1 MPKRTDISSILIIG
15 SGPIVIGQA
24 CEFDYS
30 GAQACKALKAEGY
43 RVVLVNSNPATIM
56 TDPQMADAT
65 YVEPLTVDLLEKII
79 AEERPDAL
87 LPTVG
92 GQTGLNLAV
101 ALAEQGILERRGV
114 ELIGANLRA
123 MQVAE
128 DRDLFKKAM
137 SAAGL
142 ESPRSRIAHSLEEAH
157 HIFSTV
163 IGRFPIFI
171 RPSFTLGGSGAG
183 TVFTPEEFDEKVAWG
198 LRESPVHTVLVEES
212 LIGWK
217 EYELEVMRDRA
228 DNFVVVCSIENLD
241 PMGVHT
247 GDSITV
253 APAQT
258 LTDKEYQRLRD
269 QARLVMRAVGVE
281 TGGSNVQF
289 AVDPESGRVVVIEMN
304 PRVSRSSALASKAT
318 GFPIAKLAAKLA
330 VGYTLDELKNDI
342 TQETVAAFEPS
353 IDYVVVKIP
362 RWAFEKFPGVDREL
376 GPQMKSVGEVMAIG
390 RTFKEALQKGV
401 RSLEIGRDGLGP
413 LARDEE
419 GQLKGYPPDTSSTDL
434 LHLPNRDRLFAVF
447 ERLLQA
453 ERECPLPSD
462 QAADDSALQECSEI
476 YDPWFV
482 AQMQELARF
491 QVGVERRK
499 ASEEEGEK
507 STRQEENLSRSSPL
521 DAWTL
526 RQAKRMGF
534 SDAQLARILNEA
546 AVAHSTTAAAAGH
559 DAPAANHTPATESSI
574 RALRHRLGVLPTY
587 HQVDTCAA
595 EFTAFTPYL
604 YSSYES
610 EGEAPPTTR
619 DKVIILGGGP
629 NRIGQGI
636 EFDYCCCH
644 ASFALQEMGYE
655 TVMINCNP
663 ETVSTDYDT
672 SDRLYFEPL
681 TLEDV
686 LNIYRREAADA
697 PDVKVLVQY
706 GGQTP
711 LNLAAGLQAA
721 GVPILGTQPD
731 AIELAEDRE
740 RFSALL
746 AELEIP
752 APANGIAHTA
762 EQALAIANRIGYP
775 LVVRPSYVLGGR
787 AMAIVDDEESLYHY
801 MSYAVNVD
809 AEMTAG
815 GQFDLSNAPSRRDVG
830 ASKVAILVDQFLEDA
845 YEVDVDAIA
854 DGEQVVIGGI
864 LQHIEEAGVH
874 SGDSAC
880 VLPPYKISGYH
891 LNIIREYTE
900 KLGLALGVRGLMN
913 VQYAIKDDVVY
924 VLEVN
929 PRASRTV
936 PFVSKATGVPL
947 AKLAAWVMAGKSL
960 AEVGLLAE
968 PGVKGFFVKEAV
980 LPWKKFSG
988 ADTLLGPEM
997 RSTGEVMGHAQNFGH
1012 AFAKSQLGADYPL
1025 PTDGGVLI
1033 TVNDYD
1039 KGAALK
1045 LARDFDRM
1053 GFSLYATSGTA
1064 ALIQRVGLPVTV
1076 LSKAATTEERREQ
1089 PPLLHVP
1096 APTGTY
1102 TTLDAMRDG
1111 KIHLIINTPLGP
1123 NSRSDGQKIRTLA
1136 TRMEIPL
1143 ITTLSAAQ
1151 AAVNGIRAMMDAEL
1165 NVRSLQAYY
1174 GEYG

>member
-30 GAQACKALKAEGY
+30 GAQACKALRAEGY

-56 TDPQMADAT
+56 TDPEMADAT

-101 ALAEQGILERRGV
+101 ALAEQGILERYGV

-128 DRDLFKKAM
+128 DRDLFKQAM
-137 SAAGL
+137 SEAGL
-142 ESPRSRIAHSLEEAH
+142 ESPRSRIAHSLEEARE
-157 HIFSTV
+157 IFETV
-163 IGRFPIFI
+163 IGHFPIFI

-198 LRESPVHTVLVEES
+198 LQESPVNTVLVEES

-253 APAQT
+253 APSQT

-269 QARLVMRAVGVE
+269 QARLVMREVGVE

-289 AVDPESGRVVVIEMN
+289 AVDPDSGRVVVIEMN

-318 GFPIAKLAAKLA
+318 GFPIAKLAAKVA

-413 LARDEE
+413 LPRDND
-419 GQLKGYPPDTSSTDL
+419 GQLKGYAAGTAATDL
-434 LHLPNRDRLFAVF
+434 LRIPNRDRIFAVF
-447 ERLLQA
+447 ERLVEA
-453 ERECPLPSD
+453 ERERPASSEPSVD
-462 QAADDSALQECSEI
+462 DAALRECSEI

-482 AQMQELARF
+482 AQMQEIARF
-491 QVGVERRK
+491 QITLEQAG
-499 ASEEEGEK
+499 
-507 STRQEENLSRSSPL
+507 QL

-526 RQAKRMGF
+526 RRAKRMGF
-534 SDAQLARILNEA
+534 SDAQIARIVSEA
-546 AVAHSTTAAAAGH
+546 TKGEESVE
-559 DAPAANHTPATESSI
+559 DARSSQLSEADV
-574 RALRHRLGVLPTY
+574 RAMRHRLGVLPTY

-595 EFTAFTPYL
+595 EFAAFTPYL

-610 EGEAPPTTR
+610 EGEAPPTGR

-644 ASFALQEMGYE
+644 ASFALQEMGFE

-686 LNIYRREAADA
+686 LHIYQREAEGGSQ
-697 PDVKVLVQY
+697 VKALVQY

-721 GVPILGTQPD
+721 GVPILGTQPE

-746 AELEIP
+746 AELDIP
-752 APANGIAHTA
+752 APDSGIAHSTG
-762 EQALAIANRIGYP
+762 QALAIAARIGYP

-787 AMAIVDDEESLYHY
+787 AMAIVDDEASLRHY
-801 MSYAVNVD
+801 MSYAVDVD
-809 AEMTAG
+809 LEMTTS
-815 GQFDLSNAPSRRDVG
+815 GQE
-830 ASKVAILVDQFLEDA
+830 VAILVDQFLEDA

-854 DGEQVVIGGI
+854 DGERVVIGGI
-864 LQHIEEAGVH
+864 LQHIEEAGIH

-891 LNIIREYTE
+891 LSIIREYTE

-924 VLEVN
+924 VIEVN

-947 AKLAAWVMAGKSL
+947 AKLAARVMAGKSL
-960 AEVGLLAE
+960 AEVGLLEE
-968 PGVKGFFVKEAV
+968 PEVQGFFVKEAV

-997 RSTGEVMGHAQNFGH
+997 RSTGEVMGHAHNFGH
-1012 AFAKSQLGADYPL
+1012 AFAKSQLGADYRL
-1025 PTDGGVLI
+1025 PVDGGVLI

-1045 LARDFDRM
+1045 LARDFSRM
-1053 GFSLYATSGTA
+1053 GFDLYATAGTA
-1064 ALIQRVGLPVTV
+1064 ALIQRVGLPVDV
-1076 LSKAATTEERREQ
+1076 LSKAATAEASHRS
-1089 PPLLHVP
+1089 PGNG
-1096 APTGTY
+1096 AY

-1111 KIHLIINTPLGP
+1111 KIGLIINTPLGP
-1123 NSRSDGQKIRTLA
+1123 HSRADGQRIRTLA

-1151 AAVNGIRAMMDAEL
+1151 AAVSGIRAMMAAEL
-1165 NVRSLQAYY
+1165 SVRSLQAHYERA
-1174 GEYG
+1174 GR

>member
-30 GAQACKALKAEGY
+30 GAQACKALRAEGY

-56 TDPQMADAT
+56 TDPEMADAT

-79 AEERPDAL
+79 AKERPDAL

-92 GQTGLNLAV
+92 GQTGLNLSV
-101 ALAEQGILERRGV
+101 ALAEQGILDRYGV

-128 DRDLFKKAM
+128 DRDLFKQAM
-137 SAAGL
+137 SEAGL
-142 ESPRSRIAHSLEEAH
+142 ESPLSRIAHSLEEARE
-157 HIFSTV
+157 IFETV

-198 LRESPVHTVLVEES
+198 LQESPVHTVLVEES

-253 APAQT
+253 APSQT

-269 QARLVMRAVGVE
+269 QARLVMRVVGVE

-289 AVDPESGRVVVIEMN
+289 AVDPASGRVVVIEMN

-318 GFPIAKLAAKLA
+318 GFPIAKLAAKVA
-330 VGYTLDELKNDI
+330 VGYTLDELRNDI

-413 LARDEE
+413 LPRDND
-419 GQLKGYPPDTSSTDL
+419 GQLKGYAPGTAATDL
-434 LHLPNRDRLFAVF
+434 LRVPNRDRLFAMF

-453 ERECPLPSD
+453 ERECPVPSEPS
-462 QAADDSALQECSEI
+462 ADDRQAGDAALRECSEI

-482 AQMQELARF
+482 AQMQEIARF
-491 QVGVERRK
+491 QITIER
-499 ASEEEGEK
+499 AD
-507 STRQEENLSRSSPL
+507 QL

-534 SDAQLARILNEA
+534 SDAQIARIVSEA
-546 AVAHSTTAAAAGH
+546 PSHSAAAG
-559 DAPAANHTPATESSI
+559 DSRQVTETDV
-574 RALRHRLGVLPTY
+574 RTLRHRLGVLPTY

-595 EFTAFTPYL
+595 EFAAFTPYL

-610 EGEAPPTTR
+610 ESEAPPTGR

-644 ASFALQEMGYE
+644 ASFALQEMGFE

-686 LNIYRREAADA
+686 LHIYQREAEGASQ
-697 PDVKVLVQY
+697 VKALVQY

-721 GVPILGTQPD
+721 GVPILGTQPE

-740 RFSALL
+740 SFSALL
-746 AELEIP
+746 AELDIP
-752 APANGIAHTA
+752 APDNGIAHST
-762 EQALAIANRIGYP
+762 EQALSIAARIGYP

-787 AMAIVDDEESLYHY
+787 AMAIVDDEESLRHY
-801 MSYAVNVD
+801 MAYAVDVD
-809 AEMTAG
+809 TEMTTS
-815 GQFDLSNAPSRRDVG
+815 GQE
-830 ASKVAILVDQFLEDA
+830 VAILVDEFLEDA

-854 DGEQVVIGGI
+854 DGERVVIGGI
-864 LQHIEEAGVH
+864 LQHIEEAGIH

-891 LNIIREYTE
+891 LSIIREYTE

-924 VLEVN
+924 VIEVN

-947 AKLAAWVMAGKSL
+947 AKLAARVMAGKSL
-960 AEVGLLAE
+960 AEVGLLEE
-968 PGVKGFFVKEAV
+968 PEVQGFFVKEAV

-997 RSTGEVMGHAQNFGH
+997 RSTGEVMGHAHNFGH
-1012 AFAKSQLGADYPL
+1012 AFAKSQLGADHRL

-1045 LARDFDRM
+1045 LARDFSRM
-1053 GFSLYATSGTA
+1053 GFDLYATSGTA
-1064 ALIQRVGLPVTV
+1064 ALIQRVGLPVDV
-1076 LSKAATTEERREQ
+1076 LSKAATAEASHPSQ
-1089 PPLLHVP
+1089 DSGP
-1096 APTGTY
+1096 Y

-1111 KIHLIINTPLGP
+1111 KIGLIINTPLGP
-1123 NSRSDGQKIRTLA
+1123 HSRADGQRIRTLA

-1151 AAVNGIRAMMDAEL
+1151 AAVSGIRAVMAAEL
-1165 NVRSLQAYY
+1165 SVRSLQAHYER
-1174 GEYG
+1174 GRG